1 MADAAFSGLLCAEAA
16 LARAEKA
23 SVKATEA
30 LGVEDQTGVE
40 YPDLQFMSF
49 LC

>member
-1 MADAAFSGLLCAEAA
+1 MAGAAFSGPLCAEAA

-23 SVKATEA
+23 SVKATDA
-30 LGVEDQTGVE
+30 PGVEDQTGVE
-40 YPDLQFMSF
+40 YPDLQFMLS